1 MRPALL
7 GLPLALAALAAFAP
21 LAGGCAGEPAPVLSE
36 SSDEKELLAKI
47 DLERTWYLLGDG
59 LTEGAESA
67 SFRFSLP
74 SRFSEAL
81 VAFDGKP
88 VERVTRPEGGG
99 DFEASLSLEGL
110 GPGEHRI
117 LVGDPETY
125 AAIGVATI
133 QVSFPLYVVVSNDWD
148 DTRMGE
154 GEVSRMERLRE
165 GHPGLKITQFYAP
178 YHYTDPEITEEWRQE
193 IDGWIKRQRDE
204 FGDELGLHIH
214 GWCHFV
220 ETTGVDCRTKETFY
234 KDDGSGYTTIL
245 AAYPEDDMTR
255 ILEGAVE
262 MFDKHDLGRPR
273 SFRAGGWTTDVKV
286 MRALVRAGFTND
298 SSAVPAKYLSTW
310 KGYGLWDFTTKTW
323 EGITETSQ
331 PYFPGESDITKGG
344 GESALPLLE
353 VPDNG
358 VLVDYVTAEDML
370 RIFEMNY
377 EGRPLEAPTVYQ
389 VGFHSTNF
397 SEAYLTRLDQ
407 ALSRVD
413 AHLHDADLGPA
424 RYVNI
429 TDLEQ
434 VYRR

>member
-1 MRPALL
+1 MRNALVA
-7 GLPLALAALAAFAP
+7 LPLVLAAAVLPAA
-21 LAGGCAGEPAPVLSE
+21 GCSGDEAPVVAE
-36 SSDEKELLAKI
+36 SADQKELVAKI
-47 DLERTWYLLGDG
+47 ELERRWHLLGDG
-59 LTEGAESA
+59 LTEGSEAV
-67 SFRFSLP
+67 RFSFTLP
-74 SRFSEAL
+74 EKYETAL
-81 VAFDGKP
+81 VALGDRP
-88 VERVTRPEGGG
+88 AALVERGEGGK
-99 DFEASLSLEGL
+99 FEAELSLDGAE
-110 GPGEHRI
+110 PGEHKV

-125 AAIGVATI
+125 RAIGVET
-133 QVSFPLYVVVSNDWD
+133 VSVSYPLYVVVSNDWD

-154 GEVSRMERLRE
+154 GEVTRMERLRE

-178 YHYTDPEITEEWRQE
+178 YHYTDPEITDDWRAE

-255 ILEGAVE
+255 ILEGAVA

-298 SSAVPAKYLSTW
+298 SSAVPAKYLSSW